1 MKNIRTFVFW
11 PAFLL
16 LLSSLLL
23 NFANK
28 DMFVQLVTG
37 ANNWLIANFGWGFSW
52 AAFLALITV
61 IIAYVSPLGNVKL
74 GGPDAKPML
83 DKKNWFAITL
93 CTTLAA
99 GILFWGTA
107 EPIYHISS
115 PPQSLGYEPFSPE
128 AIKFA
133 METMYLHWT
142 FVPYALYTILTLT
155 FAFAYF
161 NMKKSFSIGSQI
173 APLLGNKENNG
184 LNTVIDAICLW
195 GIGAGMAAS
204 FGTSIMNMGGAINSI
219 TGIPS
224 GPTTWLVLAALGVTV
239 FVISAS
245 SGLMKGIKLLSDIN
259 MKVYYVI
266 IAIVFIFGPTAYMLN
281 LGTEAFGGFLTHL
294 FEKSLFTG
302 AAAGDQWPQWWTTF
316 YWANWI
322 AWAPVSAVFLARI
335 SYGYTVRDLIQMNL
349 ILPGIFSAVWMTI
362 FSGTSIYMHTHG
374 VVDLV
379 QVLNTVGPEGIA
391 YAILRQFPLAGL
403 IIPFFLFIVFIT
415 FVTAADS
422 TTNAMAALSST
433 GITPENPEAST
444 VLKAIW
450 GISVGAL
457 AWIMI
462 SILGINGI
470 KMLSNLGGFIGTFLV
485 FGAVISLFILIS
497 KHEKLNVYSN
507 RTNNSNTKEA
517 PAVISQGNNLNM

>member
-1 MKNIRTFVFW
+1 
-11 PAFLL
+11 
-16 LLSSLLL
+16 
-23 NFANK
+23 
-28 DMFVQLVTG
+28 
-37 ANNWLIANFGWGFSW
+37 
-52 AAFLALITV
+52 
-61 IIAYVSPLGNVKL
+61 
-74 GGPDAKPML
+74 
-83 DKKNWFAITL
+83 
-93 CTTLAA
+93 
-99 GILFWGTA
+99 
-107 EPIYHISS
+107 
-115 PPQSLGYEPFSPE
+115 
-128 AIKFA
+128 
-133 METMYLHWT
+133 
-142 FVPYALYTILTLT
+142 
-155 FAFAYF
+155 
-161 NMKKSFSIGSQI
+161 MKKSFSIGSQI